1 MKRPVASSEAPRE
14 VIDPQAGGECWRM
27 GPPAER
33 MGAELPFFT
42 PPPAPCIRFMFNAR
56 HTRAHSPCAWFKPR
70 TLKRRKPSAC
80 LIQPLGASDSHLRLA
95 YCA

>member
-1 MKRPVASSEAPRE
+1 MPVDGPGGTAVWGRITLLHAAAS
-14 VIDPQAGGECWRM
+14 
-27 GPPAER
+27 
-33 MGAELPFFT
+33 
-42 PPPAPCIRFMFNAR
+42 PCIRFMFNAR